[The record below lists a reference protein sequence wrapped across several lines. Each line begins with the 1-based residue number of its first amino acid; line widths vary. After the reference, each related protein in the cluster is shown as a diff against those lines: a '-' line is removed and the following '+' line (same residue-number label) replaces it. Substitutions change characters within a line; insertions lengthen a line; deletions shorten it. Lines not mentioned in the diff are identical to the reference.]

1 MIDFVITF
9 DKEIFCK
16 YGKYIINIFLD
27 KYENNHDIRQNIFHK
42 GILKKSKTFIILT
55 KLKLGFLFEHINC
68 MRDQVSD
75 NIQTSFN
82 L

>member
-16 YGKYIINIFLD
+16 YGRYIVDIFLD
-27 KYENNHDIRQNIFHK
+27 ESKNNHDIRRNIFYQ
-42 GILKKSKTFIILT
+42 GILKKSKTFFILT
-55 KLKLGFLFEHINC
+55 KLKLCFSFENITC
-68 MRDQVSD
+68 MKDQVSD
-75 NIQTSFN
+75 NIQTSLN

>member
-1 MIDFVITF
+1 MIDFVINF
-9 DKEIFCK
+9 DKENFCK
-16 YGKYIINIFLD
+16 YEKYIIDIF
-27 KYENNHDIRQNIFHK
+27 YE
-42 GILKKSKTFIILT
+42 GILKKSKKFIILT
-55 KLKLGFLFEHINC
+55 KLKLGFSFEHINC

>member
-1 MIDFVITF
+1 MIDFVINF
-9 DKEIFCK
+9 DKENFCK
-16 YGKYIINIFLD
+16 YGNYIIDIF
-27 KYENNHDIRQNIFHK
+27 YE
-42 GILKKSKTFIILT
+42 GILKKSKKFIILT
-55 KLKLGFLFEHINC
+55 KLKLGFSFEHINC